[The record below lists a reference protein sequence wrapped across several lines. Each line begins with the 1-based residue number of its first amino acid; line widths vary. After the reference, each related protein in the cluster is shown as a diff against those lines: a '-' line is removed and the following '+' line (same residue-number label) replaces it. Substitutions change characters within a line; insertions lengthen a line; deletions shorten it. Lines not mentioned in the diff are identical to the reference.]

1 MRVSSLEP
9 SWQAKKKILFGKFGF
24 VATSVTPGHT
34 FPGLT
39 IVNDS
44 MQTRSSSPLQ
54 PHEAPPL
61 PAPPEAPAKAQW
73 TEADEI
79 TLIDYITEH
88 KAEAGDGMKFK
99 SSFWTGAAKEMISH
113 SNLGGVKTPQG
124 CSSKWDQV
132 CFILKILQVFLLT

>member
-1 MRVSSLEP
+1 
-9 SWQAKKKILFGKFGF
+9 

-44 MQTRSSSPLQ
+44 MQTHSSSLLQ
-54 PHEAPPL
+54 PHEAPPP

-99 SSFWTGAAKEMISH
+99 LSFWTGVAKEMISH
-113 SNLGGVKTPQG
+113 SNFGSVKTPQG

-132 CFILKILQVFLLT
+132 CVKLKIL